1 MRLQR
6 AAIPFLGVGVILLA
20 VVIAFSTNTWVSS
33 GREEVDRKVAS
44 GTVAPEDIKGWMTLQ
59 DVARAFSLEPSAV
72 ARQAGLP
79 ADFALDRPLR
89 EAESEVD
96 GFEMDQVR
104 DAVAELLGGKGEE
117 VALAEPAEEA
127 KPSEPRREE
136 AAPLGSAKKAPET
149 RPAGAP
155 APAPSPGAPPAA
167 APPTPAAGK
176 NESETGLPAAPDE
189 IKGMN
194 TLAEVVKAF
203 DVPADRLKAESGLP
217 ADADENRPL
226 RDFKSE
232 IDGFEVEQVR
242 EAVRR
247 LVQG

>member
-1 MRLQR
+1 
-6 AAIPFLGVGVILLA
+6 
-20 VVIAFSTNTWVSS
+20 
-33 GREEVDRKVAS
+33 
-44 GTVAPEDIKGWMTLQ
+44 
-59 DVARAFSLEPSAV
+59 
-72 ARQAGLP
+72 
-79 ADFALDRPLR
+79 
-89 EAESEVD
+89 
-96 GFEMDQVR
+96 
-104 DAVAELLGGKGEE
+104 
-117 VALAEPAEEA
+117 
-127 KPSEPRREE
+127 
-136 AAPLGSAKKAPET
+136 
-149 RPAGAP
+149 
-155 APAPSPGAPPAA
+155 
-167 APPTPAAGK
+167 
-176 NESETGLPAAPDE
+176 LPAAPDE